1 VIRVFTDDVS
11 ALRIVRDAVNAVV
24 SG

>member
-11 ALRIVRDAVNAVV
+11 ALRTVRDAVKAVI
-24 SG
+24 G